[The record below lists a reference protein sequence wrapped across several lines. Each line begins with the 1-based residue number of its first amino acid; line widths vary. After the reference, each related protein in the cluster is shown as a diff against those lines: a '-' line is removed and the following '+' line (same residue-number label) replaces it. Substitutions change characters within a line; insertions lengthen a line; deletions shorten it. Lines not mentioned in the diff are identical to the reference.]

1 MGAIMLQV
9 INLKLIIRSRMR
21 SRWRFVYTS
30 RYEGCD
36 VLSIKF

>member
-1 MGAIMLQV
+1 VLQV

-21 SRWRFVYTS
+21 TSMTFVY
-30 RYEGCD
+30 RYEDGD